1 MGIININ
8 KYLIPYSF
16 TIKLSG
22 STYTVSIKY
31 NVLFDF
37 FTASLSLGDMTL
49 VENEKLVL
57 GQFLFREQGEDMEH
71 NINSDFP
78 QELLYVGSEDISIE
92 RVTWDNFGDTV
103 FLYYVE
109 RSEVA

>member
-22 STYTVSIKY
+22 FTYTISLKY

-37 FTASLSLGDMTL
+37 FTASLSLGDKTL

-57 GQFLFREQGEDMEH
+57 GQFLFREQGEDVDH

-78 QELLYVGSEDISIE
+78 QELLYVGSEDTTIE

-109 RSEVA
+109 RDEVA